1 MLVLGRLNF
10 YGATTMAEDK
20 HKSRDDDIA
29 EIRALLRDSNRILK
43 EHIAEAK
50 KRSEDFDRQL
60 AKDRAEAKKR
70 SEEDKAEAKKRSED
84 FDRQL
89 AKDRA
94 EAKKRSEDFDRQL
107 AKDRAEAKEFE
118 RRQEKRSQKV
128 DSQLE
133 ELGKQIGGANN
144 RWGKIVEELVAGD
157 LSAIISK
164 HLNGQAHI
172 LSTRVRPDD
181 RSWEIDV
188 LATNGDIAVPAEV
201 KTTLSIDDIDRFVAR
216 ILMRFTTLLP
226 HHKHKRIYGVI
237 AFVKIDGNE
246 SEVIDHALSQG
257 LIVVKAMHGTNKVL
271 NAKDFKPR
279 DFCPRRK

>member
-20 HKSRDDDIA
+20 YKSRDDDIA

-70 SEEDKAEAKKRSED
+70 SEEDKAEAKKRSEED
-84 FDRQL
+84 
-89 AKDRA
+89 KA
-94 EAKKRSEDFDRQL
+94 EAKKRSEEDKAEAKKRSEGFDRQF
-107 AKDRAEAKEFE
+107 AKDKAEA
-118 RRQEKRSQKV
+118 RVRSRKIDAQI
-128 DSQLE
+128 E

-157 LSAIISK
+157 LSAIIST

-226 HHKHKRIYGVI
+226 HHQHKRIYGVI

-246 SEVIDHALSQG
+246 SEVIEHALSQG

-271 NAKDFKPR
+271 NAEDFKPR